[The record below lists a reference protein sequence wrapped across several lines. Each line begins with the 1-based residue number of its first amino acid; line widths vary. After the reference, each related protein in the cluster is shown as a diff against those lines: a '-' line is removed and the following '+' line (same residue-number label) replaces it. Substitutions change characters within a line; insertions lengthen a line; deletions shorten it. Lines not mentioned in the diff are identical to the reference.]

1 MIKVYKPQEPPEI
14 LLRESQKAVLD
25 LLNGKKTG
33 WKRIHKSVI
42 EELRTIYNNKCAFCE
57 SILDNVNVSTYRPK
71 SRYPWLTYDWN
82 NLLLIC
88 PSCNSNKRDAFPVK
102 NMVLQYEQGVYTKDD
117 KINGKVDDREI
128 HGSNYYNYVFQQ
140 NYTEDY
146 KKMIS
151 HSSFFD
157 LSSEHPLLLHPE
169 IDNPE
174 EHFYFNILGEIFS
187 RTEKGQ
193 ATIYICGLNRDALRK
208 ARLKKIN
215 DFLLSF
221 KNLLINYEN
230 FTSQTN
236 ANPTEIIRL
245 LFTDVFNSLLKSAQ
259 PEAEFSL
266 LGRQMIENFDYF
278 FTDRIESQSG
288 KEILKTAYNTFVLK
302 NENMGQSNGIQLV
315 IHEHDVL
322 IKQATENKFRTPDS
336 VKQGLPCAL
345 KQIKIENYNGIIKSE
360 ITDLQVDT
368 QWIFLTGENGFGKTS
383 ILQAIVLG
391 LNGTKEKNI
400 PLLSDENKVNK
411 TMPVKIGVEIKH
423 DNLNIINNIDSENF
437 ATFSFFAAFGPS
449 RLNILKAYSEDKRT
463 GKTYN
468 IFNSDG
474 ILLNI
479 ENELADWQVNKSQ
492 KFNAVST
499 ILIKLLKPYITEIK
513 IEKKIVLYLEQDTKT
528 NAFFTP
534 KPFEQLA
541 SGFRSIIATVGDMLI
556 RFDREKQ
563 DIIKPENLKG
573 FVIIDEFDL
582 HWHPKWQRVLVSR
595 LSEIFKNIQFIVS
608 THSLSPLM
616 GAPQNSV
623 FVKVNKSFESGIT
636 MERIDIEP
644 ENLSPNI
651 LLSSPLFDT
660 PILSI
665 QNRNIDDFATD
676 DDFIKWKA
684 YEAVKEELKK
694 REHKRKELF
703 NLLNSTIN
711 G

>member
-1 MIKVYKPQEPPEI
+1 LI
-14 LLRESQKAVLD
+14 S
-25 LLNGKKTG
+25 N
-33 WKRIHKSVI
+33 
-42 EELRTIYNNKCAFCE
+42 
-57 SILDNVNVSTYRPK
+57 DN
-71 SRYPWLTYDWN
+71 
-82 NLLLIC
+82 
-88 PSCNSNKRDAFPVK
+88 
-102 NMVLQYEQGVYTKDD
+102 
-117 KINGKVDDREI
+117 KVDETKPI
-128 HGSNYYNYVFQQ
+128 
-140 NYTEDY
+140 
-146 KKMIS
+146 KI
-151 HSSFFD
+151 
-157 LSSEHPLLLHPE
+157 
-169 IDNPE
+169 
-174 EHFYFNILGEIFS
+174 
-187 RTEKGQ
+187 
-193 ATIYICGLNRDALRK
+193 GL
-208 ARLKKIN
+208 
-215 DFLLSF
+215 
-221 KNLLINYEN
+221 
-230 FTSQTN
+230 
-236 ANPTEIIRL
+236 
-245 LFTDVFNSLLKSAQ
+245 
-259 PEAEFSL
+259 EF
-266 LGRQMIENFDYF
+266 
-278 FTDRIESQSG
+278 
-288 KEILKTAYNTFVLK
+288 K
-302 NENMGQSNGIQLV
+302 NENQ
-315 IHEHDVL
+315 
-322 IKQATENKFRTPDS
+322 
-336 VKQGLPCAL
+336 
-345 KQIKIENYNGIIKSE
+345 
-360 ITDLQVDT
+360 
-368 QWIFLTGENGFGKTS
+368 
-383 ILQAIVLG
+383 
-391 LNGTKEKNI
+391 
-400 PLLSDENKVNK
+400 
-411 TMPVKIGVEIKH
+411 
-423 DNLNIINNIDSENF
+423 NIINNIDSENF
-437 ATFSFFAAFGPS
+437 VPFSNFVAYGPS
-449 RLNILKAYSEDKRT
+449 RLNIYKATSEDKRT
-463 GKTYN
+463 TKTYN

-479 ENELADWQVNKSQ
+479 ETELSDWKTNNDK
-492 KFNAVST
+492 KFHSVCQL
-499 ILIKLLKPYITEIK
+499 LIQLLKPYIVDIQ
-513 IEKKIVLYLEQDTKT
+513 IENKKILYFEKDTVT
-528 NAFFTP
+528 NEIFPP